1 MPIVDYPFQAQGK
14 FSEPSPILP
23 LRIINPKNSFEYL
36 TWGLVDTG
44 ATSSTIPDYIAI
56 ALGHDPTKGKLCP
69 GFTGS
74 GPTNVYEHTCRI
86 EILEMDSAG
95 RVKDNVIL
103 TIPDKGKYIGVLEG
117 CPFVLLGVKDFLKKY
132 VLTVDYSQQVFS
144 IRKPQPNKRK
154 NNK

>member
-1 MPIVDYPFQAQGK
+1 
-14 FSEPSPILP
+14 
-23 LRIINPKNSFEYL
+23 
-36 TWGLVDTG
+36 
-44 ATSSTIPDYIAI
+44 
-56 ALGHDPTKGKLCP
+56 
-69 GFTGS
+69 
-74 GPTNVYEHTCRI
+74 
-86 EILEMDSAG
+86 MDSAG

-154 NNK
+154 NNE